1 MDQISSTDYSFNLK
15 VLIFSIPIYIIF
27 LLSSIL
33 YICLSE
39 KERAGEILKFEAIYN
54 NKGDEKISLFDSYYE
69 EKIEIIEMIIDGK
82 VIDDPSYSIE
92 LDSGIHKATI
102 TLNITN
108 HHSLSF
114 LFGYCSALYSIKF
127 LEGTDTSKIYDFTSF
142 LSSGNLQYADV
153 SNLNTSN
160 ARNMTKM
167 FSSYSLTSLDLSN
180 FNTSNVLDMRYMFY
194 YSSSLTSL
202 NLSNFDVK
210 KVLSM
215 EGMFYYCSNLES
227 LDLSN
232 FETNSVKNLDHMFYC
247 MDKLEYLDISSFVFK
262 MKSIYYFIDLR
273 KEYGILKVKYE
284 FYIDYIADG
293 KYDKLKN
300 WKIILVE

>member
-1 MDQISSTDYSFNLK
+1 
-15 VLIFSIPIYIIF
+15 
-27 LLSSIL
+27 
-33 YICLSE
+33 
-39 KERAGEILKFEAIYN
+39 
-54 NKGDEKISLFDSYYE
+54 
-69 EKIEIIEMIIDGK
+69 
-82 VIDDPSYSIE
+82 
-92 LDSGIHKATI
+92 
-102 TLNITN
+102 
-108 HHSLSF
+108 
-114 LFGYCSALYSIKF
+114 
-127 LEGTDTSKIYDFTSF
+127 
-142 LSSGNLQYADV
+142 
-153 SNLNTSN
+153 
-160 ARNMTKM
+160 M

-215 EGMFYYCSNLES
+215 EGMFYHCSNLDS

-247 MDKLEYLDISSFVFK
+247 MNKLEYLDISSFVFK

-293 KYDKLKN
+293 KIDKLKN